1 MQYQHGG
8 DIYTQEIHMDY
19 SANLNPLGLPD
30 GVRKV
35 LASCIHTD
43 VCSVYPDSRCGKLRE
58 ALGRLHEVPK
68 DWIICGNGAADLVF
82 GLAHGCMPRR
92 GLVTAPAF
100 SEYEQA
106 MRTCGCSVDYLFLE
120 EKEGFSLNV
129 EALLQRIIGA
139 AGEGRPYDMV
149 FLCNPNNPTGIPVP
163 TGEIR
168 RVAEVCLQSGTR
180 LIMDECFC
188 DFLDEPEACS
198 AIPFLGEYP
207 NLFVLKAFT
216 KLYSMA
222 GLRLGYGLCSD
233 GNLLE
238 RLREVRQP
246 WSVSGLAQK
255 AGEAALKDLDF
266 VRRTREVVGTE
277 REWMRGEL
285 EKLGF
290 TVYGSRANYVF
301 FKAFQGEGDT
311 GPDSPSGRDMQTP
324 PKGWLYHRLLEHKVL
339 IRSCSNYP
347 GLNRSFYRVCVKT
360 REENRRLMEYMGKAV
375 KEENGAKRNGL
386 E

>member
-35 LASCIHTD
+35 LASSIHTD
-43 VCSVYPDSRCGKLRE
+43 VCSVYPDSSCGKLRE

-106 MRTCGCSVDYLFLE
+106 MRACGCSVDYLFLE

-188 DFLDEPEACS
+188 DFLDEP
-198 AIPFLGEYP
+198 
-207 NLFVLKAFT
+207 
-216 KLYSMA
+216 
-222 GLRLGYGLCSD
+222 
-233 GNLLE
+233 
-238 RLREVRQP
+238 
-246 WSVSGLAQK
+246 
-255 AGEAALKDLDF
+255 
-266 VRRTREVVGTE
+266 
-277 REWMRGEL
+277 
-285 EKLGF
+285 
-290 TVYGSRANYVF
+290 
-301 FKAFQGEGDT
+301 
-311 GPDSPSGRDMQTP
+311 
-324 PKGWLYHRLLEHKVL
+324 
-339 IRSCSNYP
+339 
-347 GLNRSFYRVCVKT
+347 
-360 REENRRLMEYMGKAV
+360 
-375 KEENGAKRNGL
+375 
-386 E
+386 

>member
-188 DFLDEPEACS
+188 DFLDEP
-198 AIPFLGEYP
+198 
-207 NLFVLKAFT
+207 
-216 KLYSMA
+216 
-222 GLRLGYGLCSD
+222 
-233 GNLLE
+233 
-238 RLREVRQP
+238 
-246 WSVSGLAQK
+246 
-255 AGEAALKDLDF
+255 
-266 VRRTREVVGTE
+266 
-277 REWMRGEL
+277 
-285 EKLGF
+285 
-290 TVYGSRANYVF
+290 
-301 FKAFQGEGDT
+301 
-311 GPDSPSGRDMQTP
+311 
-324 PKGWLYHRLLEHKVL
+324 
-339 IRSCSNYP
+339 
-347 GLNRSFYRVCVKT
+347 
-360 REENRRLMEYMGKAV
+360 
-375 KEENGAKRNGL
+375 
-386 E
+386 

>member
-82 GLAHGCMPRR
+82 
-92 GLVTAPAF
+92 
-100 SEYEQA
+100 
-106 MRTCGCSVDYLFLE
+106 
-120 EKEGFSLNV
+120 
-129 EALLQRIIGA
+129 
-139 AGEGRPYDMV
+139 
-149 FLCNPNNPTGIPVP
+149 
-163 TGEIR
+163 
-168 RVAEVCLQSGTR
+168 
-180 LIMDECFC
+180 
-188 DFLDEPEACS
+188 
-198 AIPFLGEYP
+198 
-207 NLFVLKAFT
+207 
-216 KLYSMA
+216 
-222 GLRLGYGLCSD
+222 
-233 GNLLE
+233 
-238 RLREVRQP
+238 
-246 WSVSGLAQK
+246 GLAQK

>member
-35 LASCIHTD
+35 LASSIHTD

-106 MRTCGCSVDYLFLE
+106 MRACGCSVDYLFLE
-120 EKEGFSLNV
+120 EQAGFVPDMDRLVSTVLQAGQEG
-129 EALLQRIIGA
+129 A
-139 AGEGRPYDMV
+139 PYDMV

-163 TGEIR
+163 SRAVAKAVSACRQTGTLL
-168 RVAEVCLQSGTR
+168 VV
-180 LIMDECFC
+180 DECFC
-188 DFLDEPEACS
+188 DFLDQPQLYS
-198 AIPFLGEYP
+198 VIPDLGDYG

-216 KLYSMA
+216 KLYAMA
-222 GLRLGYGLCSD
+222 GLRLGYGLCCD
-233 GNLLE
+233 GALMEALQM
-238 RLREVRQP
+238 VRQP
-246 WSVSGLAQK
+246 WSVSGLAQM
-255 AGEAALKDLDF
+255 AGEAALEEQEY
-266 VRRTREVVGTE
+266 VERTRKLMGTE
-277 REWMRGEL
+277 RAWLTEGL
-285 EKLGF
+285 KKLGC
-290 TVYGSRANYVF
+290 TVYDSQANYVF
-301 FKAFQGEGDT
+301 FKTKLGEEL
-311 GPDSPSGRDMQTP
+311 GR
-324 PKGWLYHRLLEHKVL
+324 RLLEKKGPYTQLRQLSGPGRFVL
-339 IRSCSNYP
+339 PHLRK
-347 GLNRSFYRVCVKT
+347 KT
-360 REENRRLMEYMGKAV
+360 GRKIKICWGI
-375 KEENGAKRNGL
+375 
-386 E
+386 